1 MEQHKNKVF
10 HIISWAFGAI
20 VFIIGVLNFIFVHPV
35 PAMIA
40 MLLSC
45 IFFPPILQ
53 GFKTRFGFTIPA
65 WFKVILGVVIILFT
79 LGVSDLGDIIDDWL
93 K

>member
-1 MEQHKNKVF
+1 MANYKYKVS
-10 HIISWAFGAI
+10 HICGWVFGAI
-20 VFIIGVLNFIFVHPV
+20 VFTIGVLNFIFVHPV

-45 IFFPPILQ
+45 LFFPPIHQ
-53 GFKTRFGFTIPA
+53 WVKTRFGFTIPA
-65 WFKVILGVVIILFT
+65 WFKVILGVAIILFT
-79 LGVSDLGDIIDDWL
+79 LGVSDLGDIIDNWL